1 MYKQISEKMLEFID
15 RSPTARFAVENI
27 KTILESEGF
36 EELFENGT
44 WDIEEGGRYF
54 VTRAGSS
61 VVAFRIPK
69 REVCSFHA
77 VLSHTDSPCFKL
89 KPNFDIDTKNF
100 IKLAVDKYGGPV
112 LDSFFDIPLSLAGS
126 VVLSNDEGVSE
137 RLIRLERICMIP
149 RVAPHLSKE
158 QGTNVALD
166 MLPIYSEGGKSGLK
180 TKIAEKLG
188 VDTDDILS
196 HDLYLFP
203 SAKGFIWGEE
213 DEFVSGARIDDLQS
227 VYTSLAGFMNSC
239 ESSSIPVFAALDNEE
254 IGNGGVEGADSTFL
268 PDVIK
273 RIGIALGKSD
283 EEYLAML
290 SESFFISADVAHARH
305 PNHPELYDPQNSPVL
320 NGGVAIKYNAQKRY
334 TTTAVS
340 SALFSKIA
348 QMAQVPCQTYTN
360 RSDLAGGSTLGHSLQ
375 SHLSVLTLD
384 VGAPILSMHSACET
398 AGAKDTEYLMRVFEM
413 FYSTSITKEKDG
425 YVIK

>member
-15 RSPTARFAVENI
+15 ASPTARFAVENI
-27 KTILESEGF
+27 RATLESEGY

-44 WDIEEGGRYF
+44 WDVEEGGRYF
-54 VTRAGSS
+54 VTRSGASII
-61 VVAFRIPK
+61 AFRIPR

-77 VLSHTDSPCFKL
+77 VISHTDSPSFKL
-89 KPNFDIDTKNF
+89 KPNFDIEAKDF
-100 IKLAVDKYGGPV
+100 VRLAVDKYGGPV

-126 VVLSNDEGVSE
+126 VAVSSDDGVSE
-137 RLIRLERICMIP
+137 RLVRLEKICIIP

-158 QGTNVALD
+158 QGTNVACD
-166 MLPIYSEGGKSGLK
+166 MIPFYSEGGKDGLK
-180 TKIAEKLG
+180 SRIAEELG
-188 VDTDDILS
+188 VSNEAILS

-203 SAKGFIWGEE
+203 SAKGIIWGEE
-213 DEFVSGARIDDLQS
+213 SEFVSSARIDDLQS

-239 ESSSIPVFAALDNEE
+239 ESSTIPVFASLDNEE
-254 IGNGGVEGADSTFL
+254 IGNTGVEGADSTFMS
-268 PDVIK
+268 DVIK
-273 RIGIALGKSD
+273 RIGISLGKNE

-290 SESFFISADVAHARH
+290 SESFFVSADVAHARH

-348 QMAQVPCQTYTN
+348 QMAQVPCQVYTN

-384 VGAPILSMHSACET
+384 IGAPILSMHSACET

-413 FYSTSITKEKDG
+413 FYSVSLTKEKDV

>member
-1 MYKQISEKMLEFID
+1 MYKQISEKMLEFINE
-15 RSPTARFAVENI
+15 SPTARFAVESI
-27 KTILESEGF
+27 KDTLESEGF
-36 EELFENGT
+36 EELFENGN
-44 WDIEEGGRYF
+44 WDVEEGGRYF
-54 VTRAGSS
+54 VTRAGASLI
-61 VVAFRIPK
+61 AFRIPK

-77 VLSHTDSPCFKL
+77 VVSHTDSPSLKL
-89 KPNFDIDTKNF
+89 KPNFDIETKDF

-126 VVLSNDEGVSE
+126 VVVSSEEGVFE
-137 RLIRLERICMIP
+137 RLLRLDNVCIIP

-158 QGTNVALD
+158 QGTSLVSD
-166 MLPIYSEGGKSGLK
+166 MLPFYSEGGKTCLK
-180 TKIAEKLG
+180 ERIAKELG
-188 VDTDDILS
+188 VLKEDILS
-196 HDLYLFP
+196 HELYLFP
-203 SAKGFIWGEE
+203 SSKGIVWGEKN
-213 DEFVSGARIDDLQS
+213 EFVSSARIDNLQS
-227 VYTSLAGFMNSC
+227 VYTSLAGFMNAC
-239 ESSSIPVFAALDNEE
+239 ESSSIPVFAALDSEE
-254 IGNGGVEGADSTFL
+254 TGNGGVEGADSTFL
-268 PDVIK
+268 PDVLR

-290 SESFFISADVAHARH
+290 SESFFVSADVAHARH

-340 SALFSKIA
+340 AALFSRIA

-375 SHLSVLTLD
+375 SHISVLTID
-384 VGAPILSMHSACET
+384 IGAPILSMHSSCET

-413 FYSTSITKEKDG
+413 FYSTSLTKEKDG